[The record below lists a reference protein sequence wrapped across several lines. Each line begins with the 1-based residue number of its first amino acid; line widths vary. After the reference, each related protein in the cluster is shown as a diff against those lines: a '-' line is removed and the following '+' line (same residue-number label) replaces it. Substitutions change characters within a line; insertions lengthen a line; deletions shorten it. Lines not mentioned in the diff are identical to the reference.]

1 MSKMFYTLSEAAQ
14 KLGKSEA
21 TVLSMSEKGLIQKN
35 MHEGQVKFR
44 VEQIDLLAGDEP
56 ALGNSGAPIG
66 LADTGSGAPIN
77 VSPSKPSSSLLE
89 ESAIGLAD
97 SAGASGAGKRSLAN
111 DDSGISI
118 FAGGKSGSQGGGELG
133 LEAVGSG
140 SGLLD
145 LTRESEETALGAELI
160 EGVYG
165 SDGAN
170 DLPPPGAS
178 GIFEP
183 VGGGGS
189 FSGAGNQGGSPFP
202 VAVEIYDGGWSGV
215 GIGLMA
221 AAVIALVCV
230 AVSAIALTT
239 GGSSQLATFFA
250 EGMLVWVGGL
260 AGVTAVFGVLGFFLG
275 RATE

>member
-1 MSKMFYTLSEAAQ
+1 MSKMFYSLSEAAQ

-21 TVLSMSEKGLIQKN
+21 AVLSMSDKGLIQKN

-44 VEQIDLLAGDEP
+44 VEQIDLLADGEP
-56 ALGNSGAPIG
+56 VLGKTGGPIG
-66 LADTGSGAPIN
+66 LADSGSGSPIN
-77 VSPSKPSSSLLE
+77 VSTPTSSSSLLE
-89 ESAIGLAD
+89 ESSIGLAD
-97 SAGASGAGKRSLAN
+97 TGAAGSSMGKRSLAN
-111 DDSGISI
+111 EDSGVSI
-118 FAGGKSGSQGGGELG
+118 FSSGKGGARGGVEIG
-133 LEAVGSG
+133 LESVGSG

-165 SDGAN
+165 SDAAN

-183 VGGGGS
+183 VGGSGS
-189 FSGAGNQGGSPFP
+189 FGGGMQGGATFQP
-202 VAVEIYDGGWSGV
+202 AIEIYDGAWSGV
-215 GIGLMA
+215 GIGLMT
-221 AAVIALVCV
+221 AAVVGLVCV
-230 AVSAIALTT
+230 AVSALAIGT

-250 EGMLVWVGGL
+250 ENMLVWVGGL